1 MRFAIT
7 ARTVARQRE
16 RGQNELNQLTA
27 LNVRKVTRFRQN
39 GIEALEEAIRKLK
52 IGGEKSTSK
61 QSDKAS
67 VEKAEREAEQVESKI

>member
-16 RGQNELNQLTA
+16 RGQNEPNQLTA

-39 GIEALEEAIRKLK
+39 GVEALEEAVQKLMIGSKKNILRKSA
-52 IGGEKSTSK
+52 GN
-61 QSDKAS
+61 
-67 VEKAEREAEQVESKI
+67 VEKAEKEPEQLETRV